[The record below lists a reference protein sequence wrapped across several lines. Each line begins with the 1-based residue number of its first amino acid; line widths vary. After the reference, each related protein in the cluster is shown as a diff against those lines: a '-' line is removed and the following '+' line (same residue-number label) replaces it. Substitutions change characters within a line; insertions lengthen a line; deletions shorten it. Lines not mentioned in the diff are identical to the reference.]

1 MDIIKF
7 AKSTAPIEEREE
19 FIFKLVDSLDVESIN
34 LFNDTTS
41 LSSEAYYNIDSIIK
55 RSHELNRIYMSVLE
69 AYEYINNIELSSY
82 VYAARRFQLKRML
95 TAIATLYAFM
105 VNGFFGL
112 FTFVLLNQK
121 ASNDF
126 CKELEN
132 IYDIIEQFDFEKLEK
147 VSVTLDNC
155 ARILCRKKQII
166 SDSESINGN
175 IVNEANS
182 FISLYLED
190 YVSLDDLKYLSDDV
204 KLEIIN
210 ILKNQFDSE
219 IDDIGELLNIAKK
232 KYDDGLKLI
241 KEY

>member
-1 MDIIKF
+1 
-7 AKSTAPIEEREE
+7 
-19 FIFKLVDSLDVESIN
+19 
-34 LFNDTTS
+34 
-41 LSSEAYYNIDSIIK
+41 
-55 RSHELNRIYMSVLE
+55 
-69 AYEYINNIELSSY
+69 
-82 VYAARRFQLKRML
+82 ML
-95 TAIATLYAFM
+95 TAIATLYASM

-132 IYDIIEQFDFEKLEK
+132 IYDITEQFDFEKLEK

-166 SDSESINGN
+166 SDSKSINGN

-232 KYDDGLKLI
+232 KYDDSLKLI